1 MNKLNIIQSKILS
14 WDEITPHIARWR
26 FKNQKIVFTNGC
38 FDLVH
43 RGHIEY
49 LAKAADMGDVLI
61 IGLNSD
67 ESVKAIKEEGRP
79 VIDEKSRSLILASL
93 RFVDAVVLFDEETP
107 AQLIEHIQPDILV
120 KGKDYASSEIIGAD
134 TVKKKGGRVETIEL
148 VDGYSTS
155 AIINKIRGEK

>member
-14 WDEITPHIARWR
+14 WDEIKPHIARWR

-49 LAKAADMGDVLI
+49 LAKASDMGDVLI

-67 ESVKAIKEEGRP
+67 ASVKAIKEEDRP
-79 VIDEKSRSLILASL
+79 VIDEESRSLILASL

-107 AQLIEHIQPDILV
+107 LQLIEHIQPDILV
-120 KGKDYASSEIIGAD
+120 KGKDYASSEIIGAE

>member
-1 MNKLNIIQSKILS
+1 MNKLNIIQSKILN
-14 WDEITPHIARWR
+14 WEEIEPHLARWN

-49 LAKAADMGDVLI
+49 LAEAADMGDVLI
-61 IGLNSD
+61 VGLNSD

-79 VIDEKSRSLILASL
+79 VMDEASRSLILASL

-120 KGKDYASSEIIGAD
+120 KGKDYASSEIIGSE

-155 AIINKIRGEK
+155 AIIDKIRGEK